1 MGVSGRGSQKGKIGQ
16 VGPGSSHSGSKH
28 AREDRKAL
36 VSPALSQWCAG
47 GWGWGWGRGW
57 AVLINFFVLSF
68 LFYLFVYL
76 FVLLKAFDE
85 NLVVYVSKTIPYLG
99 SFVHIYNVNISDTFE
114 RYVQSYIRIYFPT
127 MV

>member
-1 MGVSGRGSQKGKIGQ
+1 MKGSGISFSLVTFYEPTK
-16 VGPGSSHSGSKH
+16 SSD
-28 AREDRKAL
+28 ARFG
-36 VSPALSQWCAG
+36 G

>member
-1 MGVSGRGSQKGKIGQ
+1 MNQLKAQMQDLVVAGVGGGEGGGQ
-16 VGPGSSHSGSKH
+16 YS
-28 AREDRKAL
+28 L
-36 VSPALSQWCAG
+36 T
-47 GWGWGWGRGW
+47 
-57 AVLINFFVLSF
+57 F
-68 LFYLFVYL
+68 LFYLFFYL

>member
-1 MGVSGRGSQKGKIGQ
+1 MHQLKAQMQGLVVAGVGGGEGGGQ
-16 VGPGSSHSGSKH
+16 YSLTK
-28 AREDRKAL
+28 
-36 VSPALSQWCAG
+36 
-47 GWGWGWGRGW
+47 
-57 AVLINFFVLSF
+57 SF
-68 LFYLFVYL
+68 LFYL

-99 SFVHIYNVNISDTFE
+99 SFVHIHNVNISDTFE